1 MRRLA
6 ALSLLVLATAG
17 CGAGAGES
25 PTDVKLT
32 VTEDFGTTSLFDR
45 PADVKAD
52 DTVMRLL
59 QRNTKVETKYGGGFV
74 QSIDGKAGGRE
85 NGAPYDWFFFVN
97 GILADKGS
105 ASEKV
110 HPGARIWWDRHD
122 WTATNRTAAVVGSYP
137 EPFLN
142 GYDGERLAT
151 RLECDDDA
159 EKACDAIA
167 DKLAKL
173 GVVAG
178 RSRIGTE
185 KGEKSVRILV
195 GTWPKVRGDLAAE
208 QLEEGPQ
215 VSGVYAKPSKDGKTI
230 AALDP
235 KGRTVREL
243 GAGVGLIAATRWRE
257 EDPVWVVT
265 GTDAAGV
272 ETAAT
277 QAFDESVLN
286 EKFALAVEDGLP
298 VSLPVLPR
306 RGADG
311 S

>member
-1 MRRLA
+1 MRRLIPLPLI
-6 ALSLLVLATAG
+6 ALLAAG

-32 VTEDFGTTSLFDR
+32 ITEDFGVTSLFDR
-45 PADVKAD
+45 PAEVQGD

-59 QRNTKVETKYGGGFV
+59 QRNAKVETKYGGGFV

-85 NGAPYDWFFFVN
+85 DGAPVDWFYFVN
-97 GILADKGS
+97 GILADEG
-105 ASEKV
+105 ASSVKV
-110 HPGARIWWDRHD
+110 HAGARVWWDRHD
-122 WTATNRTAAVVGSYP
+122 WTATNRTAAVVGAYP

-142 GYDGERLAT
+142 GYDGERLST
-151 RLECDDDA
+151 RLECADDA
-159 EKACDAIA
+159 ETACDAISK
-167 DKLAKL
+167 KLGEL

-195 GTWPKVRGDLAAE
+195 GTWPEVRGDLAAE
-208 QLEEGPQ
+208 QLEEGPK
-215 VSGVYAKPSKDGKTI
+215 VSGVYAQPSKDGTTI
-230 AALDP
+230 AALDA
-235 KGRTVREL
+235 KGRRVRTL

-265 GTDAAGV
+265 GTDMAGV

-286 EKFALAVEDGLP
+286 EKYALAVEDGLP
-298 VSLPVLPR
+298 VALPVGEDRARP
-306 RGADG
+306 
-311 S
+311 